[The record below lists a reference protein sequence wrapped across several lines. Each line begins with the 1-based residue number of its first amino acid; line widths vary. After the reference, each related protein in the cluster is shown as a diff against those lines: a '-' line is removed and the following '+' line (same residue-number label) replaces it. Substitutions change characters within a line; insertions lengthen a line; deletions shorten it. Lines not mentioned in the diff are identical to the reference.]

1 MSQRLEAEDF
11 EQQLGQAIIFAN
23 EAITFEAKVSQVD
36 RLKQHSAEG
45 RQPYSVVFSTNHPD
59 AYAQN
64 IYTIEHPEKGEQMIF
79 LVPIGPDEAGMCYE
93 AVFT

>member
-1 MSQRLEAEDF
+1 MSQHLEVEDF
-11 EQQLGQAIIFAN
+11 EQQLGQAVFFFT
-23 EAITFEAKVSQVD
+23 ETVKFEAQIKQVD
-36 RLKQHSAEG
+36 RLQQHSAEG
-45 RQPYSVVFSTNHPD
+45 RQPFSVVFSANHSD

-64 IYTIEHPEKGEQMIF
+64 IYTIKHPEKGEQMLF